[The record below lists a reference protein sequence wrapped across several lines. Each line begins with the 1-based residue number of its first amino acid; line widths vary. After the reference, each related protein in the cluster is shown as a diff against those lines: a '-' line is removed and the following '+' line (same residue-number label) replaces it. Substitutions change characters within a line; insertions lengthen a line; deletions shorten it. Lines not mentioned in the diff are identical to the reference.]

1 MCDKQL
7 LLKAFFPLVFEF
19 FHILIGNKHFD
30 RVLLRACLFSTTSS
44 GSVQHLVVFNYFL
57 QQQLNSC
64 SRDLPQS
71 FLCMEK
77 DLQMSPK
84 IP

>member
-7 LLKAFFPLVFEF
+7 LFKAFFPLVFEF
-19 FHILIGNKHFD
+19 FHILTVDKHFD
-30 RVLLRACLFSTTSS
+30 RVLLRACLFCTTSS

-57 QQQLNSC
+57 HQQFNFLQQGAS
-64 SRDLPQS
+64 S
-71 FLCMEK
+71 FFIEHGK
-77 DLQMSPK
+77 HLQMSLE

>member
-19 FHILIGNKHFD
+19 FHILIVNKHFD

-84 IP
+84 TP